1 MVQLAEI
8 IDPRNVAC
16 GVNVSSKKKALHH
29 LASILSSSLNE
40 PVSPDENDVQAEGDQ
55 SQSGNSATSD
65 EDEILGEM
73 DILDALIGRE
83 RLGST
88 ALGQGVAVPHGRIA
102 DLEKPIAAL
111 VTLAEGIEFDAPD
124 DGEVDIL
131 FALLVPESSNDEHL
145 EILSQ
150 VAEKFS
156 QKELTDQLRN
166 CAEGENK
173 MALEIFC
180 HSTDN
185 GA

>member
-16 GVNVSSKKKALHH
+16 SVNVSSKKKALHH
-29 LASILSSSLNE
+29 LASILSNSLNE
-40 PVSPDENDVQAEGDQ
+40 PISPTDKEVPAQ
-55 SQSGNSATSD
+55 SSQPQSGNSPASD
-65 EDEILGEM
+65 EDEVLGEM

-145 EILSQ
+145 AILSQ

-166 CAEGENK
+166 CSKGENK
-173 MALEIFC
+173 IALEIFC
-180 HSTDN
+180 DSTDE

>member
-16 GVNVSSKKKALHH
+16 SVSVSSKKKALHH
-29 LASILSSSLNE
+29 LASILSSSLNT
-40 PVSPDENDVQAEGDQ
+40 PAVS
-55 SQSGNSATSD
+55 TD
-65 EDEILGEM
+65 EDSQAQTAGTETDESAASQEEEVFGEM

-102 DLEKPIAAL
+102 DLEKPVAAL
-111 VTLAEGIEFDAPD
+111 VTLAKGIEFDAPD
-124 DGEVDIL
+124 DNEVDIL
-131 FALLVPESSNDEHL
+131 FALLVPESSTDDHL
-145 EILSQ
+145 AILSQ

-156 QKELTDQLRN
+156 QKELTDRLRD

-173 MALEIFC
+173 IALDIFC
-180 HSTDN
+180 QTADK

>member
-16 GVNVSSKKKALHH
+16 GVSVSSKKKALHH
-29 LASILSSSLNE
+29 LASILSDSVNAPAPATTDGRTGATEKDSGHTA
-40 PVSPDENDVQAEGDQ
+40 P
-55 SQSGNSATSD
+55 SQ

-73 DILDALIGRE
+73 DILDALISRE

-102 DLEKPIAAL
+102 DLEKPVAAL
-111 VTLAEGIEFDAPD
+111 VTLTEGIEFDAPD
-124 DGEVDIL
+124 DSTVDIL
-131 FALLVPESSNDEHL
+131 FALLVPESSTDDHL
-145 EILSQ
+145 AILSL

-166 CAEGENK
+166 CSENENRV
-173 MALEIFC
+173 ALEIFC
-180 HSTDN
+180 QTPEKDT
-185 GA
+185 